1 MGDES
6 VWGDLR
12 GTTRFLAVITP
23 WRTEGQNA
31 AEETVTFK
39 HTLAVVVTDV
49 RNIRGIVGRVE
60 SRGEWGIVDRGTGI
74 IRVTFADNG
83 EQLPCYLNSDG

>member
-23 WRTEGQNA
+23 WRTEGRDA
-31 AEETVTFK
+31 AEETLTFK
-39 HTLAVVVTDV
+39 HTLAVVVTDLK
-49 RNIRGIVGRVE
+49 NIRGIVGRAE
-60 SRGEWGIVDRGTGI
+60 SRGEWGIVDRNTGMV
-74 IRVTFADNG
+74 RVTFADNG
-83 EQLPCYLNSDG
+83 E